1 MQVDENSQ
9 HLIED
14 EKNNL
19 IGKLGILALLAVGLL
34 MFPPL
39 SILAP
44 VPFAF
49 AILVAGRIKGL
60 LFGGIFSVGMTILAI
75 YFPDFINPLAKGSLF
90 FAVTGLFL
98 AEVVLRK
105 IHPIRGFIT
114 LGILLN
120 ILFGA
125 ILLIGI
131 SSKNFSPKK
140 VVEESVV
147 KLVTEFKASDKLN
160 SLKEEEGEEARAIK
174 DIIDNPQN
182 LVKKIVSWI
191 PAGIFVST
199 FFFVWICSYVILR
212 NSLFWRQKVKYPF
225 GIKDFLRFKVPD
237 YFVYPLILSLV
248 LTLGGEYVLGE
259 QGTLI
264 GGNLLYCL
272 GIFYFFHGL
281 GIFVDLL
288 DYLKVFGLLR
298 TLMFAITFLFAW
310 RVLVIAGV
318 FDLWVNF
325 RKFFNKS
332 NISKK

>member
-9 HLIED
+9 HLME
-14 EKNNL
+14 EGKNNL
-19 IGKLGILALLAVGLL
+19 IGKLGVLALLAVGLL
-34 MFPPL
+34 LFPPL

-49 AILVAGRIKGL
+49 AILVAGRMKGL
-60 LFGGIFSVGMTILAI
+60 IFSGIFSVGMTVLAI
-75 YFPDFINPLAKGSLF
+75 YFPDFINPIARGTLL
-90 FAVTGLFL
+90 FAVMGLFL
-98 AEVVLRK
+98 AEIIFRK

-120 ILFGA
+120 ILFGS
-125 ILLIGI
+125 ILLIGMA
-131 SSKNFSPKK
+131 SKSFSPKK

-147 KLVTEFKASDKLN
+147 KLVAELKTSEKLN
-160 SLKEEEGEEARAIK
+160 LIKEEDGEEARAIK
-174 DIIDNPQN
+174 DIIDKPQN

-191 PAGIFVST
+191 PAGIFVSS
-199 FFFVWICSYVILR
+199 FFIAWICSYVILR

-225 GIKDFLRFKVPD
+225 GIRDFLRFKVPD

-248 LTLGGEYVLGE
+248 LTLGGEYILGE

-281 GIFVDLL
+281 GIFMDLL

-325 RKFFNKS
+325 RKFFNKN

>member
-1 MQVDENSQ
+1 
-9 HLIED
+9 
-14 EKNNL
+14 
-19 IGKLGILALLAVGLL
+19 
-34 MFPPL
+34 
-39 SILAP
+39 
-44 VPFAF
+44 
-49 AILVAGRIKGL
+49 
-60 LFGGIFSVGMTILAI
+60 
-75 YFPDFINPLAKGSLF
+75 
-90 FAVTGLFL
+90 
-98 AEVVLRK
+98 
-105 IHPIRGFIT
+105 
-114 LGILLN
+114 
-120 ILFGA
+120 
-125 ILLIGI
+125 
-131 SSKNFSPKK
+131 
-140 VVEESVV
+140 
-147 KLVTEFKASDKLN
+147 
-160 SLKEEEGEEARAIK
+160 
-174 DIIDNPQN
+174 
-182 LVKKIVSWI
+182 
-191 PAGIFVST
+191 
-199 FFFVWICSYVILR
+199 VILR

-225 GIKDFLRFKVPD
+225 GIRDFLRFKVPD

-259 QGTLI
+259 RGTLV